1 MSEYQHQHQHET
13 AAPAKD
19 PSTLERVA
27 QATRARVDEWSS
39 DRVVDP
45 GDSHEKGEP
54 FRFEA
59 RPGVLPR
66 LAICPD
72 LRIGGG
78 EIAVQTGSG
87 VRRSPSQGEAPNG
100 TIAINGIQG

>member
-1 MSEYQHQHQHET
+1 MNEHQHRHET

-19 PSTLERVA
+19 PRTLEQVA

-54 FRFEA
+54 SLC
-59 RPGVLPR
+59 V
-66 LAICPD
+66 
-72 LRIGGG
+72 
-78 EIAVQTGSG
+78 
-87 VRRSPSQGEAPNG
+87 GEA
-100 TIAINGIQG
+100 A

>member
-1 MSEYQHQHQHET
+1 MSEYQHQHQRQHET

-54 FRFEA
+54 SLC
-59 RPGVLPR
+59 V
-66 LAICPD
+66 
-72 LRIGGG
+72 
-78 EIAVQTGSG
+78 
-87 VRRSPSQGEAPNG
+87 GEA
-100 TIAINGIQG
+100 A